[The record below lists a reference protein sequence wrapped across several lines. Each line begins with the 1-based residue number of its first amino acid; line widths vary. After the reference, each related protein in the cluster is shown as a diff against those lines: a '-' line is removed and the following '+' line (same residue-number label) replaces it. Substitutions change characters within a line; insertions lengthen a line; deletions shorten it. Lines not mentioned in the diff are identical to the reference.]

1 MNSELQLIWHEV
13 LIDLS
18 NQVVI
23 WQILAITSALGIA
36 WIVSESIK
44 KQLINSASE
53 NYKAALES
61 LKRILFPINALIF
74 LWFAKVVLKEWMHI
88 GLLQLTSKLF
98 IAMAVVRLLVY
109 AIRYIFNPSGWLK
122 ALEQTVLWGIWA
134 ILALHL
140 TGLMQTIIDFLESV
154 EFSVGKNRLN
164 LLIFGQGAL
173 TIVITILIALWFS
186 RLIENKLMRAEQVS
200 INVRVV
206 IAKVIRITFLLI
218 AVLTALSAVGLDITF
233 LSVFGGAL
241 GVGLGLGLQKIA
253 SNYVSGFILLLDK
266 SMKIGDKITV
276 DKHQGIIRDMRTR
289 YMLLDK
295 QDGTNVIIPNEILI
309 TTTVINH
316 SLMNNQ
322 CRVDVQLRVNID
334 SSLDQ
339 VFSLIQEVAE
349 KQNGILCT
357 PKPEVLVKGFT
368 DIGIDIELRVWM
380 SDFTIG
386 QGDLQSQLYHS
397 IWQVFRENN
406 IAFAKPI
413 NSAI

>member
-13 LIDLS
+13 LTDLS

-23 WQILAITSALGIA
+23 WQILAIASALGIA
-36 WIVSESIK
+36 WIVSEAIK
-44 KQLINSASE
+44 KQVIISATE
-53 NYKAALES
+53 NYKTALGS

-74 LWFAKVVLKEWMHI
+74 LWFAKVVLKEWMHV
-88 GLLQLTSKLF
+88 GLLQLTGKLF

-122 ALEQTVLWGIWA
+122 ALEQTVVWGIWT

-140 TGLMQTIIDFLESV
+140 TGLMQTIVELLQSV

-173 TIVITILIALWFS
+173 TIFITILIALWFS
-186 RLIENKLMRAEQVS
+186 RLIENKLMRADQVS
-200 INVRVV
+200 INMRVV
-206 IAKVIRITFLLI
+206 IAKLIRIVLLLI

-276 DKHQGIIRDMRTR
+276 DKHQGIIQDMRTR

-322 CRVDVQLRVNID
+322 SRVEVHLRVDAD
-334 SSLDQ
+334 SPLDQ
-339 VFSLIQEVAE
+339 VIALIHEVAE
-349 KQNGILCT
+349 KQKGLLAT
-357 PKPEVLVKGFT
+357 PKPEVLVKGFV
-368 DIGIDIELRVWM
+368 DSGVEIELRVWM
-380 SDFTIG
+380 GDFTIG
-386 QGDLQSQLYHS
+386 QSDLQSQLYQS
-397 IWQVFRENN
+397 IWQVFKQHE
-406 IAFAKPI
+406 IAFAKPT
-413 NSAI
+413 NAVT